1 MAKKSA
7 RKVAARKAHTRK
19 KKKAVRAGAIK
30 ALPKATTARPV
41 KPKAPQLRSAH
52 TATATEGEKPQ
63 LAGWT
68 TSAARNRAPHVRR
81 DFAVALA
88 KGMARKPAK
97 AGEPWLN
104 VRPDPIDFR
113 DAPYVPTLVEVK
125 PFIDPPQIDSRLIR
139 SQGNEGACTG
149 HALAAAIDIQ
159 NWVRRARFS
168 QKLAP
173 GEIDKLVPERVSAR
187 MLYEMARTYDEYPD
201 DGLQGSSV
209 RGAIKAFFHN
219 GVCSEEA
226 APYRENDTGWRLTVD
241 RAKEARR
248 TSLGAYF
255 RLRHVLYDY
264 HAALSEVDTVYC
276 SAVVHQNWFKPQDG
290 HILLPERDKLKI
302 EGAHAFALVG
312 YDANGFYVLNSWGA
326 DWGGSAHGPGI
337 AHWSYEDWQEHIM
350 DAWALRLAV
359 PSEKTFHT
367 VGGRGTNRARDA
379 RGKAVSIPRIE
390 VNGHYIHVKD
400 GRYVTS
406 GNYWN
411 NKASFEET
419 AARLAKKPE
428 PDSKERVYKHLLFY
442 AHGGLNDVDDAVQ
455 RAHTMIPVLKQRD
468 IYPVF
473 FIWRT
478 GFWEELLDVLRGREG
493 RVAARVEE
501 ISDLSD
507 MLLEGIAQPIVRP
520 IWREMKEDAKDA
532 MTVTPPLQNPTG
544 AGWEAT
550 RILLGAALQ
559 AGMKLHFV
567 GHSAGAILL
576 GQLLMRARA
585 DKVALGN
592 ALGSISL
599 MAPACTREFFD
610 DVTAALPNVGGSN
623 TDFAIYNLSNRFE
636 RDDTVGTIYRKS
648 LLYLV
653 SNSFEETPE
662 APLAGFEAVAKEIV
676 KTNKKVALHISDGKS
691 AATQSRTHGGFDND
705 PATLNHILN
714 RVLGVPAGTFGP
726 GKGGFDSSML

>member
-1 MAKKSA
+1 MAKKTA
-7 RKVAARKAHTRK
+7 RKVAARKARARK
-19 KKKAVRAGAIK
+19 KKTTKAGRIK
-30 ALPKATTARPV
+30 ALPRTAARPV
-41 KPKAPQLRSAH
+41 KAVAPELRSALA
-52 TATATEGEKPQ
+52 ATATEGEKPP
-63 LAGWT
+63 LCAWT
-68 TSAARNRAPHVRR
+68 TPAARSRAPHVRR
-81 DFAVALA
+81 DFAVGLA
-88 KGMARKPAK
+88 KGMAKKPTK
-97 AGEPWLN
+97 KDEPWLN
-104 VRPDPIDFR
+104 VRPDPLDFR

-125 PFIDPPQIDSRLIR
+125 PFIDPPQIEPRLIR
-139 SQGNEGACTG
+139 LQGNEGSCTG
-149 HALAAAIDIQ
+149 QALAATIDIQ
-159 NWVRRARFS
+159 NRVRRARLS
-168 QKLAP
+168 KKLSAEKV
-173 GEIDKLVPERVSAR
+173 GYLVPERVSAR

-201 DGLQGSSV
+201 DGMQGSSV

-219 GVCSEEA
+219 GVCSEDA
-226 APYRENDTGWRLTVD
+226 APYLEGEENWRLTVD
-241 RAKEARR
+241 RAREARR

-255 RLRHVLYDY
+255 RLKHVLYDY

-276 SAVVHQNWFKPQDG
+276 SAMVHQNWFRPENGSIK
-290 HILLPERDKLKI
+290 LPDHDDLVIK
-302 EGAHAFALVG
+302 GAHAFALVG
-312 YDANGFYVLNSWGA
+312 YDADGFYVLNSWGP
-326 DWGGSAHGPGI
+326 DWGGGVFGPGI
-337 AHWSYEDWQEHIM
+337 SHWSYEDWQEHIM

-379 RGKAVSIPRIE
+379 RGKAASIPRIE

-419 AARLAKKPE
+419 AARLTKTSDPN
-428 PDSKERVYKHLLFY
+428 ERVYKHLLFY

-455 RAHTMIPVLKQRD
+455 RAHAMIPVLKQHG

-493 RVAARVEE
+493 RVASRVEE

-507 MLLEGIAQPIVRP
+507 MLLEGAAQPIVRP
-520 IWREMKEDAKDA
+520 IWREMKDDANDA
-532 MTVTPPLQNPTG
+532 MMVKGPAANPTG

-550 RILLGAALQ
+550 HILLGAALK

-576 GQLLMRARA
+576 GELLMRASA
-585 DKVALGN
+585 GKVVLGDR
-592 ALGSISL
+592 LGTISL

-610 DVTAALPNVGGSN
+610 NVTAALPGVGGEGAN
-623 TDFAIYNLSNRFE
+623 FAIYNLSNRLE
-636 RDDTVGTIYRKS
+636 RDDSVGGIYRKS

-653 SNSFEETPE
+653 SNSFEDAPDT
-662 APLAGFEAVAKEIV
+662 PLAGFEAVAKDII
-676 KTNKKVALHISDGKS
+676 KQKKKVALHISDGNS

-714 RVLGVPAGTFGP
+714 RVLDVAPGTFGA
-726 GKGGFDSSML
+726 GKKGFDSSML